1 MDLEQLLLENIAQN
15 INYSGTGRG
24 NFERF
29 SRTIQQRKSHGR
41 TLLASLEESLPE
53 ERTEEYLSEDP
64 GTYLEIVSEV
74 GFPLAIESLD
84 TKECK
89 LCNVRSE
96 GNREYA
102 TIFLLDDRRQVF
114 INKLERYRKQD
125 SRTRTHS
132 KLFDN
137 IFEIRLANLRDF
149 WTSNPADFP
158 YENQTIWWE
167 VWLRRRSFR
176 RTEVEEFLNFCEH
189 SGIQTGAGKIE
200 FELQTVLAVRA
211 STSQLRASLTLI
223 SCLIELRKV
232 TDTGH
237 FFLAQSPIDQ
247 RDWVNHLLEK
257 TNFNIDTSTSVL
269 VVDGGVN
276 SNHPL
281 LLPVLAEADC
291 SVWDVNWPK
300 HDPLN
305 DHGTRQAGLVTYGD
319 IAEAAAFEEEI
330 SVNYCLESCRIL
342 PPAGSHDRELFGSLT
357 YFSVT
362 NAERL
367 NPEFNRVISL
377 AVTADH
383 DGISGQPT
391 SWSSEIDQLTYDGE
405 GKRLFVISGGNIR
418 GENVTR
424 HYQENTQSYGIEDPG
439 QSWNALTVG
448 AYTKKIDVA
457 EHEYR
462 HWQPLASRGDICPTS
477 RTSVNWGWRNEAP
490 IKPDIVEEGGNLLV
504 SPDARELT
512 NADCVSLVT
521 TSDISNRTLF
531 SDHRETSAATALA
544 SRIAAQ
550 LWSKY
555 PNYWAETVRGLII
568 HSADWTDSMLA
579 HKNKGIENGLRPK
592 DAKEVMLRM
601 FGHGIPNYDKAS
613 SCSHQYLTLVV
624 QDTIKPYKLKDGDL
638 SFDEMHLIELP
649 WPSDELLAL
658 RNAPVKLRVTLSYF
672 IEPNPGRRSYSQR
685 YRYQSYGLRFK
696 LINSN
701 EDPDSFVQR
710 INLVERDGEYEGGQA
725 DGRGWGLGDQLRT
738 RGTVHQD
745 TWEGGASEL
754 ALRNYLAVV
763 PVAGWWKQRQSALM
777 SAKDE
782 ERVSY
787 SLIVSL
793 DIGDAEADIYT
804 PVEVQVD
811 AANSVVVDTRV

>member
-15 INYSGTGRG
+15 INYAGTGRG

-29 SRTIQQRKSHGR
+29 SRTVDQKRSHGR
-41 TLLASLEESLPE
+41 TLLTRLEESLPE
-53 ERTEEYLSEDP
+53 ERAREYLSEDP
-64 GTYLEIVSEV
+64 GTYLEIVSES

-89 LCNVRSE
+89 LCNVRTE
-96 GNREYA
+96 GDRVCA

-125 SRTRTHS
+125 KGTQTHS
-132 KLFDN
+132 TLFDN
-137 IFEIRLANLRDF
+137 ISEIRLANLRDF
-149 WTSNPADFP
+149 WTSNLEDFP
-158 YENQTIWWE
+158 DENQTIWWE
-167 VWLRRRSFR
+167 VWLRRRSLR
-176 RTEVEEFLNFCEH
+176 RTEVDEFLSFCENNE
-189 SGIQTGAGKIE
+189 IQVGAGRIE

-211 STSQLRASLTLI
+211 NTSQLRASLTLI
-223 SCLIELRKV
+223 SCLVELRKV

-237 FFLAQSPIDQ
+237 FFLAQSPVDQ
-247 RDWVNHLLEK
+247 RDWVDHLLEK
-257 TNFNIDTSTSVL
+257 TRFDINTATSVL
-269 VVDGGVN
+269 IVDGGVN
-276 SNHPL
+276 LNHPL
-281 LLPVLAEADC
+281 LSPVLTDPNC

-300 HDPLN
+300 HDPRN
-305 DHGTRQAGLVTYGD
+305 DHGTRQAGLATYGD
-319 IAEAAAFEEEI
+319 IAEVAPSDEEI
-330 SVNYCLESCRIL
+330 FVNYCLESCRIL

-367 NPEFNRVISL
+367 NPDFNRVISL
-377 AVTADH
+377 AITADH
-383 DGISGQPT
+383 DGITGQPT
-391 SWSSEIDQLTYDGE
+391 SWSSEIDQLSYDGE
-405 GKRLFVISGGNIR
+405 GQRLFVISGGNIR
-418 GENVTR
+418 GHDVTHDYR
-424 HYQENTQSYGIEDPG
+424 ENTRRHGIEDPG

-462 HWQPLASRGDICPTS
+462 HWRALASRGDICPTS
-477 RTSVNWGWRNEAP
+477 RTSVDWGWRNEAP

-504 SPDARELT
+504 SPDARDLT

-531 SDHRETSAATALA
+531 SDHRETSAATALT

-555 PNYWAETVRGLII
+555 PDYWAETVRGLII

-579 HKNKGIENGLRPK
+579 HKDNAINNGLRPK
-592 DAKEVMLRM
+592 DAKEEMLRM
-601 FGHGIPNYDKAS
+601 FGHGVPNFERAS
-613 SCSHQYLTLVV
+613 SCSNQYLTLVV
-624 QDTIKPYKLKDGDL
+624 QDTIKPYKLKDGGL

-649 WPSDELLAL
+649 WPSEELIAL
-658 RNAPVKLRVTLSYF
+658 RDSPVKLRVTLSYF

-696 LINSN
+696 LINPH
-701 EDPDSFVQR
+701 EDPDLFVQR
-710 INLVERDGEYEGGQA
+710 INLGERDGEYEGGQA
-725 DGRGWGLGDQLRT
+725 DGRGWVLGDQLRT

-777 SAKDE
+777 SAKDG

-793 DIGDAEADIYT
+793 DVGDAEADIYT
-804 PVEVQVD
+804 PVEIRVD